1 VKISQALP
9 EAVRDA
15 LASEDARSGDRGFP
29 RWVWKRL
36 GAAGLL
42 GVCFPAHLGGGGKLL
57 SQIPATGAALVRES
71 GSLGLGLAWLLNEL
85 VGRLVLYRFCAP
97 AQAAALLQALLRGE
111 KLCALAVS
119 EPGAGAHP
127 KHMSARAAREGGGWR
142 LSGEKAYV
150 SNGPDADFFVV
161 VAITGERD
169 ARKRFSAFLVP
180 ADCEGLSRTDPQPWD
195 ALAPLRHCGL
205 KMTDCRLPAG
215 SLLGEEGAAFETI
228 AKPFRDVEDTLLCA
242 LLCGAMERQLTQ
254 LACAAGPRAGAAEQ
268 AGFGGLAAQLSA
280 LAALTQD
287 AARLLERPERRA
299 DVFALNDA
307 FRHWARRWQEDWAAL
322 AARLDLRRAQWD
334 ELRRGFDAV
343 LAIAPGVAEARQK
356 ALGEEP
362 LARAQEGTHEIA
374 LRAAL

>member
-1 VKISQALP
+1 MNISQALP

-15 LASEDARSGDRGFP
+15 LASEGARYGDRGFP
-29 RWVWKRL
+29 RSLWKRL

-42 GVCFPAHLGGGGKLL
+42 GACFPAHLGGGGKLL

-85 VGRLVLYRFCAP
+85 VGRLVLYRFCEP
-97 AQAAALLQALLRGE
+97 AQVAALLGPLLRGE
-111 KLCALAVS
+111 SLCALAIS

-127 KHMSARAAREGGGWR
+127 KHMSARAAREGAGWR
-142 LSGEKAYV
+142 LNGEKAYV

-161 VAITGERD
+161 VAISGERD

-180 ADCEGLSRTDPQPWD
+180 GDCEGLARTDPQPWG

-205 KMTDCRLPAG
+205 ILTDCRLPAG
-215 SLLGEEGAAFETI
+215 SLLGEEGAAFESI
-228 AKPFRDVEDTLLCA
+228 AKPFREVEDTFLCA

-254 LACAAGPRAGAAEQ
+254 LARAAGPRAGAAEQ
-268 AGFGGLAAQLSA
+268 AGFGCLAAELSA

-287 AARLLERPERRA
+287 AAGLLERPERRA
-299 DVFALNDA
+299 AVFALNDA
-307 FRHWARRWQEDWAAL
+307 FRHWARRWQEDWATL

-334 ELRRGFDAV
+334 ELRKGFDAV
-343 LAIAPGVAEARQK
+343 LAIAPRVADARQMTRG
-356 ALGEEP
+356 GEL
-362 LARAQEGTHEIA
+362 LARAQEGRDEIA